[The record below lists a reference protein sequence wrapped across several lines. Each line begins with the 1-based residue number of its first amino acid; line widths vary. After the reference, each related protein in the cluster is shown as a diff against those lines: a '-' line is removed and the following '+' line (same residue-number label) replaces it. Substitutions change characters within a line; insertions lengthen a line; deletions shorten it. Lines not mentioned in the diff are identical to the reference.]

1 MTVDI
6 SSQILIT
13 KKHAYK
19 LDPDEYFTYNTFPYS
34 TVQFRLEKKHAIS
47 FEAVV

>member
-13 KKHAYK
+13 IKMAYK
-19 LDPDEYFTYNTFPYS
+19 LDPDEYFTYNVSLRYS
-34 TVQFRLEKKHAIS
+34 PIQI
-47 FEAVV
+47 